1 MACVVYLCSL
11 GVLKAVLSRGVEAM
25 GREEKEKRGGWE
37 ENDSIMFSFYEL
49 LFFVYLK

>member
-25 GREEKEKRGGWE
+25 GREERERRGGGKKK
-37 ENDSIMFSFYEL
+37 DSIRFSFYEL
-49 LFFVYLK
+49 LFLFI